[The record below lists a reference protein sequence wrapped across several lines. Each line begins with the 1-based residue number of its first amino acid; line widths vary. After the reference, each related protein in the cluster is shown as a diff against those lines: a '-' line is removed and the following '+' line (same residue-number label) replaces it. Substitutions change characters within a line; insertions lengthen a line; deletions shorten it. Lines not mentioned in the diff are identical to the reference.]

1 MAWTNSKIFGQWVDD
16 VADNTTAMDCNA
28 DTFKAALYNNS
39 ITPSNTV
46 TAANS
51 AYNAGE
57 WANTNEVD
65 DGTNWD
71 AGGEPLTSV
80 TSTHSA
86 GVWTFDAAD
95 TSQGGASTTL
105 ASVFG
110 CLVYDDTITTP
121 VADQGLCFNY
131 FGGSQ
136 SVTAGTFTITWNASG
151 ICDID
156 VS

>member
-1 MAWTNSKIFGQWVDD
+1 MKTE
-16 VADNTTAMDCNA
+16 ADAIED
-28 DTFKAALYNNS
+28 
-39 ITPSNTV
+39 PV
-46 TAANS
+46 TAANT
-51 AYNAGE
+51 AYNAGQ
-57 WANTNEVD
+57 WASAQEVD

-80 TSTHSA
+80 TSVHSA

-121 VADQGLCFNY
+121 VADQGACYNY
-131 FGGSQ
+131 FGGTQ
-136 SVTAGTFTITWNASG
+136 SVTAGTFTIVWNASG
-151 ICDID
+151 IAAID